1 MKRFVFSRES
11 VSAEEVRRLVT
22 DDASGAY
29 VAFEGWVRNHNE
41 GQQVRRLEYEA
52 YERLGVKE
60 GERILAEAEQR
71 FGISTMYCVHRLG
84 QLEIGDM
91 AVIVGVS
98 TPHRGEAFDA
108 CRFIIDAVKHRVP
121 IWKKEHYINGD
132 SGWVNCERCSTAAH
146 DHDHQQET
154 G

>member
-11 VSAEEVRRLVT
+11 VSAEKVRRLVT

-41 GQQVRRLEYEA
+41 GLQVRRLEYEA
-52 YERLGVKE
+52 YESLGVKE
-60 GERILAEAEQR
+60 GERIIAAAEQR

-108 CRFIIDAVKHRVP
+108 CRFIIDAVKYRVP
-121 IWKKEHYINGD
+121 IWKKEHFADGEV
-132 SGWVNCERCSTAAH
+132 WVNSTP
-146 DHDHQQET
+146 
-154 G
+154 